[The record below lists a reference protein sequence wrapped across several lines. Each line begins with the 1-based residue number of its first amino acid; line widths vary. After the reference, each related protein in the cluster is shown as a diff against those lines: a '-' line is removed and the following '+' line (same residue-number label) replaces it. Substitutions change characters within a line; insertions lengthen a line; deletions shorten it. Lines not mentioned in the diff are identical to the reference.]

1 MPSRKARAKFRKGE
15 ELLRLAVLP
24 LKEIIRE
31 YGSEC
36 PEAVEHLE
44 EAQEIFWTRV
54 CQLTDEDQ
62 GIKEEYLAGEHD
74 GGTTF
79 NYAD

>member
-1 MPSRKARAKFRKGE
+1 M
-15 ELLRLAVLP
+15 LRLAVLP
-24 LKEIIRE
+24 LKEIMRE
-31 YGSEC
+31 YGSEY

-74 GGTTF
+74 DRTTF

>member
-1 MPSRKARAKFRKGE
+1 M
-15 ELLRLAVLP
+15 LRLAVLP
-24 LKEIIRE
+24 LKEIMRE
-31 YGSEC
+31 YGSEY

-62 GIKEEYLAGEHD
+62 GIKEEYLAGEDD